1 VVTWLQVI
9 DAATKMNRQRLRRFG
24 LETILADTL
33 KEITL
38 GEEDDNPIL
47 PPVAYKAVKGLVQ
60 VLLPQNMLIS
70 DVACRPRSILI

>member
-1 VVTWLQVI
+1 MVTWLQVI

-38 GEEDDNPIL
+38 GEGDDIPIL

-70 DVACRPRSILI
+70 DVA